1 MEGES
6 QKARVEALLQKA
18 RMEAL
23 PQKGRTGMEL
33 QKGQREV
40 KPPEVL
46 VGLMRKGLM
55 VEVITTETPTS
66 LKM

>member
-23 PQKGRTGMEL
+23 PQKVRTGMEL
-33 QKGQREV
+33 LKGRTV
-40 KPPEVL
+40 AKL
-46 VGLMRKGLM
+46 
-55 VEVITTETPTS
+55 
-66 LKM
+66 